1 MISIRRLINSFRFA
15 FRGFKQLVQSE
26 QNFRVHLIASV
37 AALFLGVYFNIKVWQ
52 WCLIV
57 LVIGSVLV
65 LEILNTVFERMV
77 DMLRPR
83 LHVYVGDIK
92 DMMSAVVLVASV
104 ASAIIG
110 LLIFIPYFFA

>member
-1 MISIRRLINSFRFA
+1 MVSIRRLINSFRFA

-26 QNFRVHLIASV
+26 QNFRVHLVVSFL
-37 AALFLGVYFNIKVWQ
+37 ALIFGVYFNIKIWQ
-52 WCLIV
+52 WCLVV
-57 LVIGSVLV
+57 LMIGFVLI

-92 DMMSAVVLVASV
+92 DMMSAVVLVASI
-104 ASAIIG
+104 ASAVIG
-110 LLIFIPYFFA
+110 LLIFVPYFLP

>member
-1 MISIRRLINSFRFA
+1 MVSIRRLLNSFRFA
-15 FRGFKQLVQSE
+15 FRGFGQLVQSE

-37 AALFLGVYFNIKVWQ
+37 LAICLGVYFNIKVWQ

-57 LVIGSVLV
+57 LVIGAVLI

-77 DMLRPR
+77 DMLKPR
-83 LHVYVGDIK
+83 LHEYVGEIK
-92 DMMSAVVLVASV
+92 DMMSAVVLVASI

-110 LLIFIPYFFA
+110 VLIFLPYFWG

>member
-1 MISIRRLINSFRFA
+1 MVSLRRLINSFRFA

-37 AALFLGVYFNIKVWQ
+37 VVIVLGIYFHIKIWQ
-52 WCLIV
+52 WCLVALMIGFV
-57 LVIGSVLV
+57 LI
-65 LEILNTVFERMV
+65 LEILNTVFERMM

-92 DMMSAVVLVASV
+92 DMMSAVVLVASI
-104 ASAIIG
+104 ASAVIG
-110 LLIFIPYFFA
+110 LLIFVPYFLP